1 MTANDIIEQL
11 KEMGS
16 ESTKNIF
23 IKHGAKEPF
32 YGVKV
37 QDMKKIQKKVK
48 QDHELSLELF
58 DSRIGDAMYLAG
70 LIAEPQKMTKAQL
83 NKWAKNANWYMVSE
97 YTVAWVAAESNY
109 GWELALEWIESD
121 KEHIAS
127 AGWSTL
133 SSIVAIKQDNELDIK
148 TLKQLIGRV
157 VKTIHSS
164 HNRVRYTMNGF
175 VIAVGSYVKELTN
188 VAIKAGEKIGKVDVE
203 MGGTACKVPPV
214 VLYIEKVQ
222 SKGYIGKKRK
232 RAVC

>member
-58 DSRIGDAMYLAG
+58 DSQIGDAMYLAG

-83 NKWAKNANWYMVSE
+83 NKWVKNANWYMVSE

-148 TLKQLIGRV
+148 TLKQLIDRV

-164 HNRVRYTMNGF
+164 QNRVRYTMNGF

-203 MGGTACKVPPV
+203 MGGTSCKVPPV